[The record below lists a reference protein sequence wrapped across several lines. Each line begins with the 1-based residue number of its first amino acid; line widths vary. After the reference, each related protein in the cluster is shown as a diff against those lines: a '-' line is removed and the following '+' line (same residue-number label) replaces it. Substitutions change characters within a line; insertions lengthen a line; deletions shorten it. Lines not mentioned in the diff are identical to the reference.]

1 MGMCSKTR
9 KKGSWRAEEDA
20 LLTRLVAQ
28 HGPHR
33 WSIISGAIPGRS
45 GKSCRLRWCNQLSP
59 AVQHRPF
66 TPQEDA
72 LLAAAHARHG
82 NKWAT
87 IARLLPGRTDN
98 SVKNHW
104 NSNLRRCLRRQA
116 KFKSKDPDLLPD
128 PINIPP
134 DCIVVLND
142 DDEPADRPVTPPA
155 IIQAQAQETLPSLTL
170 SLSLSLPGAAAAA
183 AEVEVAPPPPRA
195 LAAASEIQDGSSRSS
210 SASRVMLQVMR
221 QMVREE
227 VQRHTAQLAYSLM
240 ALASCSRRPPN

>member
-1 MGMCSKTR
+1 MGR
-9 KKGSWRAEEDA
+9 KKGSWSSEEDA
-20 LLTRLVAQ
+20 LLTRLVGQ

-33 WSIISGAIPGRS
+33 WSLISAAIPGRS

-59 AVQHRPF
+59 AVHHRPF

-72 LLAAAHARHG
+72 LLAAAHARLG

-116 KFKSKDPDLLPD
+116 KLAASSATATTNLQLQLRPEY
-128 PINIPP
+128 
-134 DCIVVLND
+134 VLD
-142 DDEPADRPVTPPA
+142 DGDEPPA
-155 IIQAQAQETLPSLTL
+155 IPDPETSLTL
-170 SLSLSLPGAAAAA
+170 SLSLSLPGESAAVVAQAAGTGRLM
-183 AEVEVAPPPPRA
+183 VVNA
-195 LAAASEIQDGSSRSS
+195 L
-210 SASRVMLQVMR
+210 R

-227 VQRHTAQLAYSLM
+227 VAYSLM
-240 ALASCSRRPPN
+240 HMAAAYTKSNGPN

>member
-1 MGMCSKTR
+1 MSK
-9 KKGSWRAEEDA
+9 KKGSWRADEDA

-33 WSIISGAIPGRS
+33 WSIISAAIPGRS

-116 KFKSKDPDLLPD
+116 KLKLAASASSTKSKEPLLQLAD
-128 PINIPP
+128 PIPADYI
-134 DCIVVLND
+134 VLND
-142 DDEPADRPVTPPA
+142 DDDEPDRVTPPA
-155 IIQAQAQETLPSLTL
+155 IIQDHQETPSLTL
-170 SLSLSLPGAAAAA
+170 SLGLSLPGAA
-183 AEVEVAPPPPRA
+183 AEVEVAPPRA
-195 LAAASEIQDGSSRSS
+195 AEIDGSRSS

-240 ALASCSRRPPN
+240 AMATCSCRPPN

>member
-1 MGMCSKTR
+1 MGK

-33 WSIISGAIPGRS
+33 WSLISAAIPGRS

-59 AVQHRPF
+59 AVHHLPF

-116 KFKSKDPDLLPD
+116 KLASNKDKASASAAANNQHLLQLRPRD
-128 PINIPP
+128 PEY
-134 DCIVVLND
+134 IVLD
-142 DDEPADRPVTPPA
+142 DDEH
-155 IIQAQAQETLPSLTL
+155 
-170 SLSLSLPGAAAAA
+170 
-183 AEVEVAPPPPRA
+183 PR
-195 LAAASEIQDGSSRSS
+195 Q
-210 SASRVMLQVMR
+210 
-221 QMVREE
+221 
-227 VQRHTAQLAYSLM
+227 TARLAYSLM
-240 ALASCSRRPPN
+240 HMAASACRASRPSNGPN